1 MTRDGGEDLREQDDS
16 FRRLIEL
23 TYHPAFDELSA
34 LLRVQLP
41 QDLNLLFELSAA
53 TINAQPALW
62 FPAAPKPG
70 ALPS

>member
-23 TYHPAFDELSA
+23 TYYPAFDELPA

-41 QDLNLLFELSAA
+41 QD
-53 TINAQPALW
+53 
-62 FPAAPKPG
+62 
-70 ALPS
+70 